1 MVREDKKSVIGELEK
16 NKRILKSSRD
26 TFIDKTER
34 VFHFQ
39 IPVNTKLTAKFTKRE
54 WSVNDTKQA

>member
-39 IPVNTKLTAKFTKRE
+39 IPVNTKLTAKFIKRE
-54 WSVNDTKQA
+54 